1 MKKLV
6 SFKIHGL
13 VIFHGQNSSL
23 GMMVSQVRCTVYNK
37 FLGKPKL
44 MDSKLDTLHMHTG
57 HWKAFAPG
65 LGVAI
70 SD

>member
-1 MKKLV
+1 
-6 SFKIHGL
+6 
-13 VIFHGQNSSL
+13 L